1 MGFPLYVTCC
11 FSLPAFNILSL
22 CLVFVRRDEGAWWAA
37 IHGVA
42 QSWTWLKRL
51 NSSSSLI
58 NMCLGVFLLG
68 FILYGTICASWTW
81 LTISSSI
88 LGKFSTIIS
97 SKIFSYPFFFS
108 SSVATPIIGVF
119 DIVWYCPRGFWDCP
133 QFFSFFFNVFCSS
146 EVIST
151 ILSSS
156 SLIQSSALDILLLI
170 PSRVFLTSIIALF
183 VFACLFFNSF
193 RFLSILAF
201 SPFCFQGFW
210 STLLSVFWILFHYF
224 LFINLDFCV
233 SICSFISVVFLC
245 LFIIFVNLLCL
256 RSPFP
261 RLQVWILSS
270 FWFLPS

>member
-1 MGFPLYVTCC
+1 MSWRVSPWVYPVWDY
-11 FSLPAFNILSL
+11 L
-22 CLVFVRRDEGAWWAA
+22 CLLD
-37 IHGVA
+37 
-42 QSWTWLKRL
+42 
-51 NSSSSLI
+51 LI
-58 NMCLGVFLLG
+58 DYFLFHTGEIFNYNL
-68 FILYGTICASWTW
+68 F
-81 LTISSSI
+81 
-88 LGKFSTIIS
+88 
-97 SKIFSYPFFFS
+97 KIFLKSFLFLFFFWDPCNLN
-108 SSVATPIIGVF
+108 VDVF
-119 DIVWYCPRGFWDCP
+119 DIVPEVSWDYP